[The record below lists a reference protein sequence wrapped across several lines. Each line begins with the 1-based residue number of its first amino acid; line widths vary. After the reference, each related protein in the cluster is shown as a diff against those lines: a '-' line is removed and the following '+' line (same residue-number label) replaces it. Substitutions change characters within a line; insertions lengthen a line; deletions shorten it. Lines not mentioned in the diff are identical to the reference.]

1 MTSRDKPQEHPAPK
15 PFQGHPLMQGLAR
28 GEPLTAFGIR
38 LARTPDIARLAKASG
53 HHAVWIDLEHSTIPL
68 DAAGA
73 ICAAAHDLGLMALV
87 RVPEREYGAIGR
99 LLDAGASGLIFPRV
113 ETAAQAADLAAACRF
128 PPHGHRSAIAV
139 LPQFGYRRLPVAET
153 YRLANDAVVVNVLIE
168 SPLGIEN
175 AEAIARVPGVDL
187 VSIGCN
193 DLSAELGVPG
203 DYRHPL
209 MQQALNTALA
219 ACARAGTPL
228 SIGGI
233 ADAAL
238 NAELLAR
245 GAAPFLMTGIDTDV
259 LLTAMQERVRGA
271 LAGHASIGSSSSSSF
286 APATARP

>member
-1 MTSRDKPQEHPAPK
+1 MQETPAAPRF
-15 PFQGHPLMQGLAR
+15 PGHAMLQRLAR
-28 GEPLTAFGIR
+28 GEPVAAFGVR
-38 LARTPDIARLAKASG
+38 LCRTSDVARLAKATG

-73 ICAAAHDLGLMALV
+73 ICATAHDLGLLALV

-128 PPHGHRSAIAV
+128 PPHGHRSAIAA
-139 LPQFGYRRLPVAET
+139 LTQFGFQRLPPAET
-153 YRLANDAVVVNVLIE
+153 YQRANDTVLVNMLIE
-168 SPLGIEN
+168 SPQGIAN
-175 AEAIARVPGVDL
+175 AEAIARAPGVDL
-187 VSIGCN
+187 ISIGAN

-209 MQQALNTALA
+209 MREALDAALD
-219 ACARAGTPL
+219 ACERAGKPL

-233 ADAAL
+233 ADASL

-259 LLTAMQERVRGA
+259 LGAAMQERAHNA
-271 LAGHASIGSSSSSSF
+271 LAAYTAVRADNPARKTDRDSALSHSS
-286 APATARP
+286 

>member
-1 MTSRDKPQEHPAPK
+1 MTSRDKPQEHPAPT
-15 PFQGHPLMQGLAR
+15 PSQGHPLMQRLAR
-28 GEPLTAFGIR
+28 GEPVAAFGIR
-38 LARTPDIARLAKASG
+38 MARTPDVVRLAKASG
-53 HHAVWIDLEHSTIPL
+53 HHAIWVDLEHSTIPL

-99 LLDAGASGLIFPRV
+99 LLDAGASGLIFPRIQ
-113 ETAAQAADLAAACRF
+113 TAEQAVDLAAACRF
-128 PPHGHRSAIAV
+128 PPLGHRSAVAA
-139 LPQFGYRRLPVAET
+139 LPQFGYRRLPAAET

-168 SPLGIEN
+168 SPLGIDN

-187 VSIGCN
+187 VSIGTN

-209 MQQALNTALA
+209 VQQALDAALA
-219 ACARAGTPL
+219 ACARAGKPL

-238 NAELLAR
+238 NTELLAR

-259 LLTAMQERVRGA
+259 LLAAMQERVGNA
-271 LAGHASIGSSSSSSF
+271 MTAHASVPLSPSS
-286 APATARP
+286 PATVRP

>member
-1 MTSRDKPQEHPAPK
+1 MLQRLT
-15 PFQGHPLMQGLAR
+15 R
-28 GEPLTAFGIR
+28 GEPVAAFGVR
-38 LARTPDIARLAKASG
+38 LCRTSDVARLAKATG
-53 HHAVWIDLEHSTIPL
+53 HHALWIDLEHSTIPL

-73 ICAAAHDLGLMALV
+73 ICATAHDLGLLALV

-128 PPHGHRSAIAV
+128 PPYGHRSAIAA
-139 LPQFGYRRLPVAET
+139 LPQFGYQRLPAAET
-153 YRLANDAVVVNVLIE
+153 YQRANDMVLVNMLIE
-168 SPLGIEN
+168 SPQGIAN
-175 AEAIARVPGVDL
+175 AEAIARTPGVDL
-187 VSIGCN
+187 ISIGAN

-209 MQQALNTALA
+209 MREALDAALN
-219 ACARAGTPL
+219 ACQRAGKPL

-233 ADAAL
+233 GDAAL

-259 LLTAMQERVRGA
+259 LGAAMQERANNA
-271 LAGHASIGSSSSSSF
+271 LAAF
-286 APATARP
+286 ETPALSPSP